1 MTSPPAPQRHDSLGR
16 RCKGLCLGRCWD
28 SGPGVPDAAVPP
40 WDWACVSF
48 ACPSASCEPELQEDP
63 GRAPAASKSS
73 SRCLFSRYGVFPCR
87 LREALG
93 KKRMGSCW
101 RWLREPRS
109 RGSCPCRSGARQV
122 AEAAVVPHGLAVRI
136 PGFHPG
142 SPGSTPGVGK
152 AVVFCI
158 EPVLGLPG
166 MRKTGGVTCWSRSS
180 AGCQGGQGRTWDKR
194 REAEAPSWGQREGER
209 REGFHFI
216 SAW

>member
-1 MTSPPAPQRHDSLGR
+1 MAPCVTSPPALQRHDSLGR

-28 SGPGVPDAAVPP
+28 SDPGVPDAAVPP

-73 SRCLFSRYGVFPCR
+73 SRCLFSHHGVFPCR
-87 LREALG
+87 LWEALG

-122 AEAAVVPHGLAVRI
+122 AEAGVVPHGLAVRI

-152 AVVFCI
+152 RLCF
-158 EPVLGLPG
+158 VLCLF
-166 MRKTGGVTCWSRSS
+166 
-180 AGCQGGQGRTWDKR
+180 
-194 REAEAPSWGQREGER
+194 WGSLG
-209 REGFHFI
+209 
-216 SAW
+216 